1 MPKSSLPIVCICGS
15 RSINYLNLDWYL
27 DKNKIGQIVS
37 GGANGVDTIAE
48 NWAKRNNIEF
58 IAYLPQYEIYG
69 GKYAPL
75 KRDEDMVNYCDELV
89 CFWDGKSNGSKY
101 TYKKSYNKI
110 NQKYSRYCILPYI
123 GNHYGIY
130 QTN

>member
-37 GGANGVDTIAE
+37 GGANGVDMIAE
-48 NWAKRNNIEF
+48 KWAKRNNIEF

-75 KRDEDMVNYCDELV
+75 KRNEDMVNYCDELV

-101 TYKKSYNKI
+101 TMDYALKLGRKI
-110 NQKYSRYCILPYI
+110 TLHIIEDLDI
-123 GNHYGIY
+123 
-130 QTN
+130 

>member
-1 MPKSSLPIVCICGS
+1 MMPKSSLPIVCICGS

-48 NWAKRNNIEF
+48 KWAKKNNIEF

-75 KRDEDMVNYCDELV
+75 KRDEDMVHYCDELV
-89 CFWDGKSNGSKY
+89 CFWDGKSSGSKY
-101 TYKKSYNKI
+101 TMDYALKLSRKI
-110 NQKYSRYCILPYI
+110 TLHIIEDLDVQD
-123 GNHYGIY
+123 
-130 QTN
+130 